1 MTVEDLHPRDEHVG
15 RTFTAPHDE
24 LYRAMRG
31 FLNDLKGAEETYR
44 KEVAQI
50 RAKLQIPVQ
59 YTETPDVERYSLAV
73 QVFAAMTIEA
83 AISFYAVLRFGG
95 EHHDEP
101 VFLTRVEK
109 VLRRLIIRSF
119 AELGVDG
126 VVRVIDR
133 EPGLAHLLR
142 FPAAVVNAQAEDRLL
157 CCMVQ
162 ALPSDA
168 CPCVEEKSEAM
179 GRVGRFR
186 HSSFARGGAGARR
199 QYAATLQLTNTLKLL
214 HR

>member
-95 EHHDEP
+95 EHHDEHFRWGSP
-101 VFLTRVEK
+101 DKRLRTALTHAEVNLENDAEI
-109 VLRRLIIRSF
+109 LR
-119 AELGVDG
+119 
-126 VVRVIDR
+126 VVRTVMDARNEIVHPFSAEFKGTEQATIQVPHRLSPDVSAAAAR
-133 EPGLAHLLR
+133 NAIRHVERFFELLR
-142 FPAAVVNAQAEDRLL
+142 ELDDAHSRFF
-157 CCMVQ
+157 VQ
-162 ALPSDA
+162 
-168 CPCVEEKSEAM
+168 
-179 GRVGRFR
+179 F
-186 HSSFARGGAGARR
+186 
-199 QYAATLQLTNTLKLL
+199 
-214 HR
+214 